1 MRLAFVLFSY
11 FCYIA
16 LLPER
21 RLLHMIQFIAFSDM
35 LCPYDAAA
43 AENIPPAFVS
53 RIESV
58 CGAASGCR
66 FIATLGNTIDG
77 NADAKTSSCLLNNIL
92 NAFDST
98 ASVHALKGIRESI
111 IPKDEFMR
119 IAEYTM
125 RYRAFDVSDYR
136 CIFLDA
142 VKDADGRFYI
152 DDEQLGWIS
161 RLLGKSHRPAI
172 IFTNIP
178 LAVSPDEDPALT
190 IKNADALRALIEKS
204 NKVAL
209 VLQAS
214 GPNPAH
220 FVSHGVPYITLSP
233 MCTSDEASFSLIS
246 VSSKGI
252 SVNGFGAQESYD
264 ISNIFTKNEVSFWSK
279 VKLFF
284 KKH

>member
-1 MRLAFVLFSY
+1 MYQIRLFEIGGS
-11 FCYIA
+11 
-16 LLPER
+16 
-21 RLLHMIQFIAFSDM
+21 
-35 LCPYDAAA
+35 LCQQT
-43 AENIPPAFVS
+43 V
-53 RIESV
+53 
-58 CGAASGCR
+58 
-66 FIATLGNTIDG
+66 DG
-77 NADAKTSSCLLNNIL
+77 NADPEKSACLLNNIL

-98 ASVHALKGIRESI
+98 TSIHALMGVRESV

-142 VKDADGRFYI
+142 VSDGNGAFYI

-172 IFTNIP
+172 IFTHIP
-178 LAVSPDEDPALT
+178 LAVSPDENPDLMM
-190 IKNADALRALIEKS
+190 KNADELRALIEKS

-214 GPNPAH
+214 GPNPSH
-220 FVSHGVPYITLSP
+220 FISHGVPYITLSP
-233 MCTSDEASFSLIS
+233 MCASDEVSFALIS

-252 SVNGFGAQESYD
+252 GVNGFGTQESYD
-264 ISNIFTKNEVSFWSK
+264 IFNIFTKNETSFWSK
-279 VKLFF
+279 IKMFF

>member
-1 MRLAFVLFSY
+1 
-11 FCYIA
+11 
-16 LLPER
+16 
-21 RLLHMIQFIAFSDM
+21 MIQFIAFSDM
-35 LCPYDAAA
+35 LCPYDSAAT
-43 AENIPPAFVS
+43 ENIPSAFTS
-53 RIESV
+53 KIESI
-58 CGAASGCR
+58 CAAASNCR

-77 NADAKTSSCLLNNIL
+77 NADAEKSACLLNNIL

-98 ASVHALKGIRESI
+98 ASVHALMGVRESV
-111 IPKDEFMR
+111 IPKNEFMR

-142 VKDADGRFYI
+142 ISDDNGLFYI

-172 IFTNIP
+172 IFTHIP
-178 LAVSPDEDPALT
+178 LAVSPDEPSAQT

-209 VLQAS
+209 VLQAA
-214 GPNPAH
+214 GPHPAH
-220 FVSHGVPYITLSP
+220 FISHGVPYITLSP
-233 MCTSDEASFSLIS
+233 MSATDETSFSLIS

-252 SVNGFGAQESYD
+252 MVDGFGAQESYE
-264 ISNIFTKNEVSFWSK
+264 ISNVFTRNEISFWAK
-279 VKLFF
+279 VKSFF
-284 KKH
+284 KH